1 MCRNN
6 LDGMEFNQANW
17 LLIRLDQHNVL
28 ELTELINYLIKNGET
43 KRETYGESAMWER
56 FIKRK

>member
-6 LDGMEFNQANW
+6 LDGMELNQANW
-17 LLIRLDQHNVL
+17 LLIRLDQHSVL